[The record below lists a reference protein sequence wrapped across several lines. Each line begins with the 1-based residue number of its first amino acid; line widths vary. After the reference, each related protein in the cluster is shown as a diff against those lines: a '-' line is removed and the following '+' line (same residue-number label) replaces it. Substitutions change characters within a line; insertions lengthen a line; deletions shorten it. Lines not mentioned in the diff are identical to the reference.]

1 MFLSLKKV
9 SIFKKKKKK
18 KKNEEDEGFV
28 EEEGEGRG
36 GRTHLMHY

>member
-18 KKNEEDEGFV
+18 KNEDDEGFV
-28 EEEGEGRG
+28 EEQGEGRG
-36 GRTHLMHY
+36 ERTHLMHY

>member
-18 KKNEEDEGFV
+18 KNEDEGFV
-28 EEEGEGRG
+28 EEEGERKGV
-36 GRTHLMHY
+36 RTHLIHY